1 MLESMTKKP
10 RATRAESSDVANA
23 VLDGA
28 DCVMLSGET
37 AKGSYPLEAVRTM
50 HHVRWKGMMG
60 KFSVCVSVCVCVC
73 AHMCVCVRTRVC
85 VCRCMHAYGCVC
97 MCECVFAFLCVCVC
111 VSLCICVCSSL
122 CVGAHVCVGAR
133 MDVYVCV
140 LLLLLLYICPSLSAT
155 PSSLHSQLQFT
166 TSSLLLLSPA
176 DMPRG

>member
-60 KFSVCVSVCVCVC
+60 KFSVSLCVYCICVSLCLCSFMHVCVCVFLC
-73 AHMCVCVRTRVC
+73 VYACVCVYVSLHFYAGVCVSLSVYVCLSQCVCVCSSVCMCVCV
-85 VCRCMHAYGCVC
+85 
-97 MCECVFAFLCVCVC
+97 
-111 VSLCICVCSSL
+111 
-122 CVGAHVCVGAR
+122 
-133 MDVYVCV
+133 
-140 LLLLLLYICPSLSAT
+140 
-155 PSSLHSQLQFT
+155 
-166 TSSLLLLSPA
+166 
-176 DMPRG
+176 

>member
-60 KFSVCVSVCVCVC
+60 KFSLCVCVC
-73 AHMCVCVRTRVC
+73 AHVCVCVRTLVC
-85 VCRCMHAYGCVC
+85 VWMHACIWVC
-97 MCECVFAFLCVCVC
+97 L
-111 VSLCICVCSSL
+111 
-122 CVGAHVCVGAR
+122 
-133 MDVYVCV
+133 YV
-140 LLLLLLYICPSLSAT
+140 
-155 PSSLHSQLQFT
+155 
-166 TSSLLLLSPA
+166 
-176 DMPRG
+176 